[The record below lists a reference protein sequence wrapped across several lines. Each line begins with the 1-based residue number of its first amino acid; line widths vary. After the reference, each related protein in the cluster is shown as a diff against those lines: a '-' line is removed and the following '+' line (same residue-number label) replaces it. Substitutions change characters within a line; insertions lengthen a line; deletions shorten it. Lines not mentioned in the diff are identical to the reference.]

1 MKQWK
6 KTLFA
11 APIIALS
18 FLSFT
23 ASGAPMDTSTPQG
36 LIENVVGEV
45 MGAVKAD
52 PAMQNG
58 DKAKIRALVDAKIL
72 PQTDFERTTRLAMGL
87 AWNKATPEQ
96 RAQIKEQ
103 FEMLLVNTYAGALAQ
118 VKDQTVTYK
127 AAADSGSGNDAV
139 VRSQINNSG
148 GPIELDYRLGKTA
161 QGWKVY
167 DLNVMGAWMIEAYRS
182 QFRDIINQKGVDGL
196 LQFLTDKNQAIA
208 SGQAGS

>member
-1 MKQWK
+1 MKQLN
-6 KTLFA
+6 TTFFA
-11 APIIALS
+11 APILALS

-23 ASGAPMDTSTPQG
+23 AQAQDASTPQG
-36 LIENVVGEV
+36 LVESVVGQV

-58 DKAKIRALVDAKIL
+58 DMGKIRALVDAKIL
-72 PQTDFERTTRLAMGL
+72 PQTDFERTTRLAMGP

-96 RAQIKEQ
+96 RQQIKQQ

-118 VKDQTVTYK
+118 VKNQTVTYK
-127 AAADSGSGNDAV
+127 PAGESGGNDAV
-139 VRSQINNSG
+139 VRSQINNSS

-167 DLNVMGAWMIEAYRS
+167 DLNVMGAWLIEAYRT

-196 LQFLTDKNQAIA
+196 LQFLTEKNKAIA
-208 SGQAGS
+208 NGQSGS